1 MEQRTKIGFSYQP
14 IRESQIN
21 SLGFNYVAMGHI
33 HKTNFQENKK
43 IVYSGSPISFGFDE
57 LGEHGM
63 IVGEIDENG
72 LQIEFVKL
80 DERMFEK
87 YDFFVDEM
95 TSPEELVEKI
105 SDLKLNDKN
114 LYEIVLQGN
123 RQFDIRPREILKLIE
138 PQNILKIKD
147 ETQIGVDVEQIAKEH
162 NLRGIFIREII
173 KKYQEGNYS
182 DEQIKKAIEIGLE
195 VM

>member
-1 MEQRTKIGFSYQP
+1 M
-14 IRESQIN
+14 N
-21 SLGFNYVAMGHI
+21 SLGFDYIAMGHI

-57 LGEHGM
+57 LGKHGM
-63 IVGEIDENG
+63 VVGEIDENG
-72 LQIEFVKL
+72 LRTEFVKL

-87 YDFFVDEM
+87 YNFLVDYI
-95 TSPEELVEKI
+95 TSSEELVEKI
-105 SDLKLNDKN
+105 SGLELDEKN
-114 LYEIVLQGN
+114 LYEVILQGN

-138 PQNILKIKD
+138 HPNILKIKD
-147 ETQIGVDVEQIAKEH
+147 ETQLGVDIEKIATEN
-162 NLRGIFIREII
+162 NLRGIFIKEII
-173 KKYQEGNYS
+173 QKYKEGKYS

>member
-1 MEQRTKIGFSYQP
+1 MGLSYWL
-14 IRESQIN
+14 IRKSDFRPLLHSNRNVLPKYSFYLDVLFEVFQ
-21 SLGFNYVAMGHI
+21 VA
-33 HKTNFQENKK
+33 
-43 IVYSGSPISFGFDE
+43 
-57 LGEHGM
+57 